1 MRIDIL
7 ITLTSYCHKNQKM
20 YSMVTKKP
28 LHMDLSLT
36 VIQLLFFLLDL
47 NITLSKYSDNGGQ
60 TVKTFTF

>member
-1 MRIDIL
+1 
-7 ITLTSYCHKNQKM
+7 M

-47 NITLSKYSDNGGQ
+47 NITLSKYSDDGGQ
-60 TVKTFTF
+60 TVKTFTI